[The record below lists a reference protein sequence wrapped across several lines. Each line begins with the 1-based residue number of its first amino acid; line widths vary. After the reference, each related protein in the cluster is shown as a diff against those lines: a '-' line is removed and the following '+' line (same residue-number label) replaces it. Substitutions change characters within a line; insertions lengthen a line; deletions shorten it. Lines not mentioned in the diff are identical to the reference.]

1 MSVPADWLEFRR
13 SDRELVGWLRPDGEG
28 WMPVDLLGRDAAPAA
43 LDLDRAEGVLDELG
57 IGFLAER
64 WSLERDGVAVPV
76 RLSEVSVDA
85 IVVVDDAYGSAAVVA
100 PGRRRATWTL
110 PWPAPATLRR
120 R

>member
-1 MSVPADWLEFRR
+1 VTVPVDWLEFRR
-13 SDRELVGWLRPDGEG
+13 SDRELVGWLRPEGDG
-28 WMPVDLLGRDAAPAA
+28 WVPVDLLGRDVAPDA
-43 LDLDRAEGVLDELG
+43 LDLDSAEAVLDELG

-64 WSLERDGVAVPV
+64 WSLEHDGRTLAV
-76 RLSEVSVDA
+76 RISEVSTEE
-85 IVVVDDAYGSAAVVA
+85 IVVLDDEYGSAAAVA

>member
-1 MSVPADWLEFRR
+1 MTVPSDWLEFRR
-13 SDRELVGWLRPDGEG
+13 SDRELIGWLRPEGDG
-28 WMPVDLLGRDAAPAA
+28 WVPVDILGRDAATVP
-43 LDLDRAEGVLDELG
+43 LDLERAEGVLDELG

-64 WSLERDGVAVPV
+64 WSLDLDGLAVPV

-85 IVVVDDAYGSAAVVA
+85 IVVVDDAYGSAAAVV

-110 PWPAPATLRR
+110 PWPAPDTLRR